1 MENGEDEETEEGGGK
16 KVKMQRV
23 PLLWAAFFIF
33 SHSSLFAYPHKS
45 EGEMPNL

>member
-1 MENGEDEETEEGGGK
+1 MDEGEETEEGRIK
-16 KVKMQRV
+16 SQMQRI